1 MSELNRKA
9 EELTKSKLDDTEK
22 EKDRKTNVRDVKME
36 EKERNT
42 NRQKKIDAKEAKEED
57 QLQRKKENKKVIKGG
72 VVKAQP
78 WSSLAARDEGAS
90 STSLRV

>member
-57 QLQRKKENKKVIKGG
+57 QLQRKKEKKKGITGG

-90 STSLRV
+90 STSLPV